1 MTYTEQELEEQLNSK
16 YLDHG
21 IQDDLSKL
29 SASILSKYL
38 YLHQIQDISILLEQ
52 SFSRCKMLNS
62 RIQHAAD
69 NFYSVNRG
77 SNRLISLSELGC
89 TERVEVK
96 KFDLISTYGDF
107 KLFYAQDYTHNNLG
121 ATFTFNAYFALSSG
135 SEVFNG
141 DGKLYHDVNSDNIS
155 EDIIVFDSE
164 GKELTTTKYISDLY
178 LTENA
183 KDIAIITLPNYR
195 VRLWKKNGFLPSET
209 YTVKYLHSPDESIN
223 EIDLKSIKSLP
234 GYIKSAS
241 TKVNEINSTVYKL
254 SDNDKIYLYTINSLK
269 FKDTMKSV
277 NSLDVMIK
285 ENFPEFKGFKTVI
298 DRSKIDVHYVIDY
311 STDIEIS
318 PNRVNA
324 FNELA
329 RSYYI
334 TQQINFILAEE
345 YLIEDYKIK
354 ISYSEELN
362 FDVCNNI
369 VNDYQSKVGE
379 AFNPYQLIADLMS
392 SDELIGRIKRVV
404 IPADSI
410 GIVQLNSNERV
421 KFKNLT
427 IDYESI

>member
-16 YLDHG
+16 YLDKG

-29 SASILSKYL
+29 SSSILAEYL
-38 YLHQIQDISILLEQ
+38 YLHQIQDINILLEN
-52 SFSRCKMLNS
+52 SFSRSKLLNS

-77 SNRLISLSELGC
+77 SNRLISLSDLGC
-89 TERVEVK
+89 IEKVNVN

-121 ATFTFNAYFALSSG
+121 ATFTFNAYLALSSG
-135 SEVFNG
+135 TEVFNG
-141 DGKLYHDVNSDNIS
+141 DGKLYHDIDVKNIS
-155 EDIIVFDSE
+155 ENIIIFDSE

-178 LTENA
+178 LNEDA
-183 KDIAIITLPNYR
+183 VDIAIITMPDYK
-195 VRLWKKNGFLPSET
+195 VRLWKKDEFLPSET
-209 YTVKYLHSPDESIN
+209 YTVKYLESPDESIN
-223 EIDLKSIKSLP
+223 DIDLSNIKSLP
-234 GYIKSAS
+234 GYIKSTY
-241 TKVNEINSTVYKL
+241 TKVSEVNATVYKTT
-254 SDNDKIYLYTINSLK
+254 DIDKIYLYTINSLK

-277 NSLDVMIK
+277 NSLDTMIQ

-298 DRSKIDVHYVIDY
+298 DKTKIDVYYVIDY
-311 STDIEIS
+311 DESTEVS
-318 PNRVNA
+318 LNKVNT

-334 TQQINFILAEE
+334 TQQINFILATE
-345 YLIEDYKIK
+345 YKISDYSIK

-369 VNDYQSKVGE
+369 INDYQSKVGE

-392 SDELIGRIKRVV
+392 NENLLGKIKRVF
-404 IPADSI
+404 IPSDSI
-410 GIVQLNSNERV
+410 GIIQLNNNERV
-421 KFKNLT
+421 KFENLT
-427 IDYESI
+427 LSYESI